1 MATLSFEGETH
12 GEIVMKVKRWLV
24 SLDGGPEHLTASET
38 IDQVSELTKD
48 ALRVIASSAPGP
60 IAHSEIMKGLTSMGY
75 KATDL
80 SKQAVQAGLDT
91 VEEVTG
97 GSVLKRVS
105 DARKTIRYEMNTAV
119 ANQILKALRG

>member
-1 MATLSFEGETH
+1 
-12 GEIVMKVKRWLV
+12 
-24 SLDGGPEHLTASET
+24 LTASET

>member
-24 SLDGGPEHLTASET
+24 SLEGGPEHLTASET

>member
-24 SLDGGPEHLTASET
+24 SLEGGPEHLTASET

-80 SKQAVQAGLDT
+80 SKEAVQAGLDT